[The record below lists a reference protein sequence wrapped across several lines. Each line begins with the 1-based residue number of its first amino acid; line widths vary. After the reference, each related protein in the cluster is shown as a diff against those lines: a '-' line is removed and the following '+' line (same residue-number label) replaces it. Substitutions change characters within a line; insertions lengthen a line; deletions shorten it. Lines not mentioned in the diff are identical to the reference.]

1 MSKVYCSNCGAEIVL
16 PEKSKLITGLTVSEE
31 TKGTYML
38 PTKENM
44 NMRFK
49 NESRN
54 FTSET
59 KQNVT
64 IKNKTEDNN
73 NGGNNMNNFSM
84 EELVTTVATVMG
96 QMNGNQATLMS
107 TATETKEKQVEYWAK
122 NSKFY
127 GKVMSDGH
135 VFNPY
140 LDRRF
145 LPAQYLGMIKD
156 EWKHSAWTA
165 INRRYGYMYS
175 IEWLLKEVDKL
186 AFLGKVDPVAFDE
199 RKLFLFPRDI
209 YFIVKDYVSKLEKEI
224 DNRLFTNNYRATKQG
239 KVYLKF
245 HGYKELYAGDEIEV
259 IKDHQV
265 VTEVEKSD
273 ELKALIFKFN
283 DVVEQLKVFA
293 DYTYQFYSG
302 KNDYKKINKILQGI
316 RFIELPYN
324 TKKSNTFIDRFMAQ
338 GAFYTM
344 RNLILFEGYSLK
356 GKTGEKAEKLLR
368 ENIGLEGYKLHA
380 MLKECLKD
388 NKHPDF
394 MD

>member
-1 MSKVYCSNCGAEIVL
+1 MSKVYCSNCGAEVVL
-16 PEKSKLITGLTVSEE
+16 PEKSTLGIGMTISKES
-31 TKGTYML
+31 KGDYVIPM
-38 PTKENM
+38 KEN
-44 NMRFK
+44 
-49 NESRN
+49 NEADKKVN
-54 FTSET
+54 T
-59 KQNVT
+59 
-64 IKNKTEDNN
+64 N
-73 NGGNNMNNFSM
+73 NGGNNMNNFSI
-84 EELVTTVATVMG
+84 EELVATVATVMG
-96 QMNGNQATLMS
+96 QMNGNQTTLMN
-107 TATETKEKQVEYWAK
+107 TATETKEKQAEYWAK

-156 EWKHSAWTA
+156 EWNHSAWTA

-186 AFLGKVDPVAFDE
+186 AFLAKVDPVAFEE
-199 RKLFLFPRDI
+199 RKQFLLPSDI
-209 YFIVKDYVSKLEKEI
+209 YYIASDYVEKLETEI
-224 DNRLFTNNYRATKQG
+224 NSRLALQEYKVAKKG

-245 HGYKELYAGDEIEV
+245 HGYKEIYAGNQIEI
-259 IKDHQV
+259 IKDHKI

-273 ELKALIFKFN
+273 ELMFLVLKFKEM
-283 DVVEQLKVFA
+283 VKQLKEVCALWRAF
-293 DYTYQFYSG
+293 
-302 KNDYKKINKILQGI
+302 KNKDTYKKINQILQGI

-324 TKKSNTFIDRFMAQ
+324 TKKSNVFLDRFMAQ
-338 GAFYTM
+338 GAFYTL
-344 RNLILFEGYSLK
+344 RNLILFEDYRLK
-356 GKTGEKAEKLLR
+356 GRGNREAEELLR
-368 ENIGLEGYKLHA
+368 ASICLEGYKLHA

>member
-186 AFLGKVDPVAFDE
+186 AFLAKVDPVAFEE
-199 RKLFLFPRDI
+199 RKQFLLPSDI
-209 YFIVKDYVSKLEKEI
+209 YYIASDYVEKLETEI
-224 DNRLFTNNYRATKQG
+224 NSRLALQVYKVAKKG

-245 HGYKELYAGDEIEV
+245 HGYKEIYAGNQIEI
-259 IKDHQV
+259 IKDHKIA
-265 VTEVEKSD
+265 TEVEKSD
-273 ELKALIFKFN
+273 ELMFLVLKFKEM
-283 DVVEQLKVFA
+283 VKQLKEVCALWRAF
-293 DYTYQFYSG
+293 
-302 KNDYKKINKILQGI
+302 KNKDTYKKINQILQGI

-324 TKKSNTFIDRFMAQ
+324 TKKSNVFLDRFMAQ
-338 GAFYTM
+338 GAFYTL
-344 RNLILFEGYSLK
+344 RNLILFEDYRLK
-356 GKTGEKAEKLLR
+356 GRKNREAEELLR
-368 ENIGLEGYKLHA
+368 ASICLDGYKLHA

-388 NKHPDF
+388 NNHPDF

>member
-1 MSKVYCSNCGAEIVL
+1 MSKVYCSNCGAEVVL
-16 PEKSKLITGLTVSEE
+16 PEKSTLGIGMTISKES
-31 TKGTYML
+31 KGDYVIPM
-38 PTKENM
+38 KEN
-44 NMRFK
+44 
-49 NESRN
+49 NEADKKVN
-54 FTSET
+54 T
-59 KQNVT
+59 
-64 IKNKTEDNN
+64 N

-84 EELVTTVATVMG
+84 EELVATVATVMG
-96 QMNGNQATLMS
+96 QMNGNQTTLMS
-107 TATETKEKQVEYWAK
+107 TATETKEKQAEYWAK

-145 LPAQYLGMIKD
+145 LPAQYLNMIRN
-156 EWKHSAWTA
+156 EYNYSAHIA
-165 INRRYGYMYS
+165 INNNYAYMYS

-302 KNDYKKINKILQGI
+302 KNDYKKINQILQGI

-324 TKKSNTFIDRFMAQ
+324 TKKSNVFLDRFMAQ
-338 GAFYTM
+338 GAFYTL
-344 RNLILFEGYSLK
+344 RNLILFEDYRLK
-356 GKTGEKAEKLLR
+356 GRGNREAEELLR
-368 ENIGLEGYKLHA
+368 ASICLDGYKLHA

-388 NKHPDF
+388 NNHPDF
-394 MD
+394 VD